1 MMSTNTNGK
10 SSTDASNG
18 AYGAVHTEARTLT
31 GWGRTAP
38 AKSQVL
44 STPDL
49 DEIVNAVKAV
59 ADQNSDKP
67 DHLRRGVTVSY
78 THLTLPT
85 KA

>member
-1 MMSTNTNGK
+1 MRSLKRDQRLGASRATEPVQRGSLALMSTNTNGK

-49 DEIVNAVKAV
+49 DEIVNAVV
-59 ADQNSDKP
+59 
-67 DHLRRGVTVSY
+67 
-78 THLTLPT
+78 
-85 KA
+85 